1 MVIDRNVVVK
11 NSSSD
16 RVCHSKE
23 LYVYRILEHYTCA
36 LVVALFPGNY
46 RASGPTDVSNANCY
60 FRKYGSSFQLDTYI
74 FLQIKQSKTT
84 ILI

>member
-46 RASGPTDVSNANCY
+46 RASGPTDVSNANYY
-60 FRKYGSSFQLDTYI
+60 FRKYGSSSNYI
-74 FLQIKQSKTT
+74 FLHIKQSKTS